1 MKQRFKLMQ
10 GDNMESLKK
19 LPDNSIDS
27 VVVDPP
33 YGLGKERD
41 MTIILKDWIEKGYS
55 EIDGKGFMCKEWD
68 AYVPQ
73 PIFWKEIFRVL
84 KPGGHI
90 LAFFGTRTYDIGTMA
105 IRLAGFEI
113 RDQIQW
119 IYGSGFPK
127 SHNIG
132 KAVDKIEGNEREV
145 IGIEKGAGSNKFTD
159 GVNGLKPEYEQTK
172 GTSPYE
178 GWGTALKPANEPICV
193 ARKPLSEKSV
203 AENVLKW
210 GTGGI
215 NVDGCRVGSEIIDIN
230 RHNIENISGTGMG
243 KSKELKWSGEKVQS
257 EGRFPANII
266 LECICD
272 IREESEGHDDPNCPC
287 RLLDEQSGESKS
299 VGPKQYNYD
308 EAPNQNN
315 STKLT
320 KNIKSGVHFSDKGG
334 ASRYFQQIKGGGTED
349 FFIYKENNIIL
360 WNIKSLTTQEYNTE
374 ENIEASDALKQA
386 RESICQKPE
395 LYGNNTT
402 AQYLM
407 TTISITKMKTN
418 SIMNL
423 TILNAYTKTTI
434 GNFTLMIDE
443 KQSHLLTEENI
454 LNVQIVSNQNA
465 LVSSIK
471 TNQEVLVPI
480 VSYVLEENLKSG
492 ETIIENT
499 ITNTTENIKSDRF
512 FYQAKVSKQERN
524 MGLDGFEEKIYGDGR
539 KTIQADTPQQRQIH
553 NAKKNFHPTVKPI
566 NLMAYL
572 CRLITPE
579 GGVVLDPFMGSGS
592 TGVAAQ
598 LEGFRFVGMEMD
610 KDYFK
615 IAEARI
621 NSYEE
626 YKKFLKK

>member
-1 MKQRFKLMQ
+1 M
-10 GDNMESLKK
+10 
-19 LPDNSIDS
+19 
-27 VVVDPP
+27 VVN
-33 YGLGKERD
+33 
-41 MTIILKDWIEKGYS
+41 IE
-55 EIDGKGFMCKEWD
+55 D
-68 AYVPQ
+68 
-73 PIFWKEIFRVL
+73 
-84 KPGGHI
+84 
-90 LAFFGTRTYDIGTMA
+90 
-105 IRLAGFEI
+105 AGFEI
-113 RDQIQW
+113 RDQIMW
-119 IYGSGFPK
+119 LYGSGFPK

-132 KAVDKIEGNEREV
+132 KAVDKLQGNDREV
-145 IGIEKGAGSNKFTD
+145 VGDNPNHRTTAGLLELGFQD
-159 GVNGLKPEYEQTK
+159 GKASSTITK
-172 GTSPYE
+172 GTSEWE

-215 NVDGCRVGSEIIDIN
+215 NIDGCRVEGAYGSGQNEV
-230 RHNIENISGTGMG
+230 IEGKYAAIMDKYDDTRKSGAGI
-243 KSKELKWSGEKVQS
+243 KQKIQVSNS

-266 LECICD
+266 LDEIAG
-272 IREESEGHDDPNCPC
+272 E
-287 RLLDEQSGESKS
+287 LLDEQSGVSKS
-299 VGPKQYNYD
+299 NQRINNKDYNKKSD
-308 EAPNQNN
+308 NINIGGGN
-315 STKLT
+315 
-320 KNIKSGVHFSDKGG
+320 KNCEYNDKGG

-480 VSYVLEENLKSG
+480 VSYVLEENLKNG

-512 FYQAKVSKQERN
+512 FYQAKVSKAERN
-524 MGLDGFEEKIYGDGR
+524 MSGKCS
-539 KTIQADTPQQRQIH
+539 
-553 NAKKNFHPTVKPI
+553 HPTLKPI
-566 NLMAYL
+566 QLMSYL
-572 CRLITPE
+572 CKLVTPP
-579 GGVVLDPFMGSGS
+579 GGIILDPFSGSGS
-592 TGVAAQ
+592 TGIAA
-598 LEGFRFVGMEMD
+598 LLNDFRFVGMELEQEYFNIME
-610 KDYFK
+610 KRVNDY
-615 IAEARI
+615 E
-621 NSYEE
+621 SYR
-626 YKKFLKK
+626 KFIK